1 MINMN
6 NGKHISK
13 EDLYLRSRNKMHRQV
28 LSSLDGGQRVER
40 NSIVSRG
47 KLYQIPINSNKLK

>member
-28 LSSLDGGQRVER
+28 LSSLDGG
-40 NSIVSRG
+40 
-47 KLYQIPINSNKLK
+47 